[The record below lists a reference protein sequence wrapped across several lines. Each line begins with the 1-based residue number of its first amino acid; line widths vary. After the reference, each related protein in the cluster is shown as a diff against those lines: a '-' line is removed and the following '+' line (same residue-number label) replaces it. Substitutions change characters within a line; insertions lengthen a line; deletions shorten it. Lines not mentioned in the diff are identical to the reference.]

1 MVKMGKC
8 SEAFLKAHLP
18 RALQCTTVNGVLD
31 LLYDFIEE
39 NGFAPPHYED
49 YNDLG
54 REAQK
59 VYDDIY
65 LSNLDETIK

>member
-1 MVKMGKC
+1 MVKMQDSSK
-8 SEAFLKAHLP
+8 AFLKKNAPAVLEKNTS
-18 RALQCTTVNGVLD
+18 RDALIELGK
-31 LLYDFIEE
+31 FI
-39 NGFAPPHYED
+39 NHFGFSPPEYED

-65 LSNLDETIK
+65 LSNEY

>member
-1 MVKMGKC
+1 MLKMTDE
-8 SEAFLKAHLP
+8 SRIFLERNVPSVLKEGST
-18 RALQCTTVNGVLD
+18 RDAL
-31 LLYDFIEE
+31 IELGQYI
-39 NGFAPPHYED
+39 NRFGFSPPEYED

-65 LSNLDETIK
+65 LSNE

>member
-1 MVKMGKC
+1 MLTMNDV
-8 SEAFLKAHLP
+8 SRVFLEEHLPEALKAEEVNE
-18 RALQCTTVNGVLD
+18 ALDMLF
-31 LLYDFIEE
+31 DFIDEFGFSPPEYE
-39 NGFAPPHYED
+39 N

-65 LSNLDETIK
+65 LSNE